1 MLKAAVEA
9 LVELQKVDQALLA
22 LTQSKGDLPQKVEDL
37 RRQVAALEQERDQRQ
52 AKVEQQREQKAEIV
66 NDLSL
71 LREQLKKYQK
81 QLYQVK
87 NNKEYDAITLEIEET
102 ESKADDLELNGLEL
116 DDQIESA
123 HETIKGLEENIER
136 VQASL
141 KEQEQKLDALT
152 IKTRKQE
159 EELNQN
165 REHILRRLTPQLIN
179 RYERIRQG
187 RNGVAIAVLE
197 NGACSACSSKIPP
210 QHRVEIRAMN
220 QIYVCETCG
229 RIIVYDPSLEQTKAD
244 AESS

>member
-1 MLKAAVEA
+1 MLKTAVEA

-37 RRQVAALEQERDQRQ
+37 RVQLAALEQERNQKQ
-52 AKVEQQREQKAEIV
+52 AMVEQQREQKAGIG

-102 ESKADDLELNGLEL
+102 ESKADDLELTGLEL
-116 DDQIESA
+116 DDQIESD
-123 HETIKGLEENIER
+123 EERIKDLEEKIES
-136 VQASL
+136 VQTSL
-141 KEQEQKLDALT
+141 EEQGKKLEALT
-152 IKTRKQE
+152 TKTRNQE
-159 EELNQN
+159 EGLNQN
-165 REHILRRLTPQLIN
+165 RERILARLNPQLIN

-229 RIIVYDPSLEQTKAD
+229 RIIIYDPSLEQFKAG